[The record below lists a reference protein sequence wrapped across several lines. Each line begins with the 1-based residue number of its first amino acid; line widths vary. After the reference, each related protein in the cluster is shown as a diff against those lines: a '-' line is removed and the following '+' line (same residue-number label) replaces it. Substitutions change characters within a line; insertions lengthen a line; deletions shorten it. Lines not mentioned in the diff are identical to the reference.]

1 MEVHQLRYFC
11 AVARTGS
18 FTRAA
23 EHEHVAQPSLS
34 QQILKLE
41 DELGA
46 KLFDR
51 LGRKIRLTSFGAAF
65 LPRATGILRELGEA
79 SSEIRQMA
87 GSEAGNVAFGSIPTV
102 APYFLPPLLASFF
115 ERHPSIHL
123 RIVEEITPLLLS
135 QLQEGA
141 LDLAMLALP
150 APGAELECRELLRES
165 LFVAVARNHPLARNK
180 TLTLRQLESHP
191 FLLLKEGHCFRD
203 TVISACQHSRLHLNV
218 VFETGQFSTILGLVA
233 AGMGIS
239 VIPEMATQTVKGCR
253 IIPLADD
260 RAFRRIGLV
269 WLRNHFQTRAEIL
282 LIDHLTKL
290 AAQTQRR
297 LAAPA

>member
-23 EHEHVAQPSLS
+23 EQERVAQPSLS
-34 QQILKLE
+34 QQIHKLE

-46 KLFDR
+46 RLFDR
-51 LGRKIRLTSFGAAF
+51 LGRRIRLTLFGTTF
-65 LPRATGILRELGEA
+65 LPRATAILRELSEA
-79 SSEIRQMA
+79 ATEIRQMA
-87 GSEAGNVAFGSIPTV
+87 GSEAGTVVFGSIPTV
-102 APYFLPPLLASFF
+102 APYFLPPLLAPFF
-115 ERHPSIHL
+115 ERHSNIRL
-123 RIVEEITPLLLS
+123 RVIEEITPLLLT

-141 LDLAMLALP
+141 MDLAVIALP
-150 APGAELECRELLRES
+150 ATGSEFHQRELLREP
-165 LFVAVARNHPLARNK
+165 LFVAVAKNHPLAHEK
-180 TLTLRQLESHP
+180 FLHLRHLESHP
-191 FLLLKEGHCFRD
+191 FLLLKEGHCFRE
-203 TVISACQHSRLHLNV
+203 TIVSACQHSRLQLNV

-239 VIPEMATQTVKGCR
+239 VVPEMAIQAVKGCR
-253 IIPLADD
+253 FIPLADD

-269 WLRNHFQTRAEIL
+269 WLRNHFQTRAEML

-290 AAQTQRR
+290 AQQMHRR
-297 LAAPA
+297 VAIPA